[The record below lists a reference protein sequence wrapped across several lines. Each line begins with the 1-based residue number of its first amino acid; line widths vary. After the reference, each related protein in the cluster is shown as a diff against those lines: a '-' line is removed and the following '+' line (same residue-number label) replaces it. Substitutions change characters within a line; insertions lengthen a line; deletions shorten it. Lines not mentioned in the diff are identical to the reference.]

1 MYNNKE
7 EEKMIDYLCN
17 ILCYIVELLT
27 VNCKKIY
34 YVRRKQE
41 GHKMDWGIL
50 YTINF
55 LYKKILHYQPIRIE
69 LNLLKNREIVKCGIQ
84 MFHLN
89 HIDHLKYL
97 GFQK

>member
-1 MYNNKE
+1 MYNKEE

-41 GHKMDWGIL
+41 GHKMDWGHTL
-50 YTINF
+50 YYHFFCIR
-55 LYKKILHYQPIRIE
+55 KILHYQPIRIIE
-69 LNLLKNREIVKCGIQ
+69 KQRNCQ
-84 MFHLN
+84 MWN
-89 HIDHLKYL
+89 SDVPPKPYRPP
-97 GFQK
+97 